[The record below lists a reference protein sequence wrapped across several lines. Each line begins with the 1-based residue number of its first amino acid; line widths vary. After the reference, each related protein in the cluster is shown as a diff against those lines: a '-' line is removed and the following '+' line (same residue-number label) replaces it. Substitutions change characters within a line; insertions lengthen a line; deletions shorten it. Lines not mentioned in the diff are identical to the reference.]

1 MKSQRQE
8 IEEKIF
14 IWISY
19 ADEDLGT
26 AQVGLTLTTSIPYRI
41 IAFHSQQC
49 AEKYL
54 KAYLI
59 HHEIEFPYTHNI
71 SLLLEMCA
79 RKGNWALQLEEAEML
94 SSYASTLRYPNDNIK
109 ITKND
114 AIKAVEIAVRVK
126 EAVRNALME
135 EGLKFIK

>member
-8 IEEKIF
+8 IEEKTH

-19 ADEDLGT
+19 ADEDLST

-41 IAFHSQQC
+41 IAFHAQQC
-49 AEKYL
+49 VEKYL

-59 HHEIEFPYTHNI
+59 YHEIEFPYTHNI
-71 SLLLEMCA
+71 SLLLELCA
-79 RKGNWALQLEEAEML
+79 EKGKWTSELEEAKKL
-94 SSYASTLRYPNDNIK
+94 SAYASTLRYPSDNIK

-135 EGLKFIK
+135 EGLKL

>member
-8 IEEKIF
+8 IEEKTH

-19 ADEDLGT
+19 ADEDLST

-49 AEKYL
+49 VEKYL

-59 HHEIEFPYTHNI
+59 YHEIEFPYTHNI
-71 SLLLEMCA
+71 SLLLELCA
-79 RKGNWALQLEEAEML
+79 EKGKWTSELEEAKKL
-94 SSYASTLRYPNDNIK
+94 SAYASTLRYPNDNIK

-114 AIKAVEIAVRVK
+114 AIRAVEIAVRVK
-126 EAVRNALME
+126 EAVRNALIE